1 MGYKPAN
8 IFFASDYFDK
18 FYEHAITLIKMG
30 KAFVCKQTKEEAK
43 KYREEKIPSPYRDTP
58 VETNLYEFEL
68 MRAGYYEE

>member
-30 KAFVCKQTKEEAK
+30 KAFVCK
-43 KYREEKIPSPYRDTP
+43 
-58 VETNLYEFEL
+58 
-68 MRAGYYEE
+68 